1 MQHSG
6 RPLQAAYQAGVFAGP
21 SSNCCW
27 LEPHINLFKALI
39 DSAPQLIAQQL
50 PLVLQAMQA
59 AVQQPVVA
67 KSAAFG
73 QVLMVILKNYG
84 GSCTQ
89 QQVEQ
94 LQDVVSRTATFH
106 NRAQQI
112 IHRANCANSRG
123 LSAQQHLD
131 TDQDGDVEMDPI
143 MHSSGTL
150 MDGQGATPLQ
160 GSA

>member
-1 MQHSG
+1 VQHPG
-6 RPLQAAYQAGVFAGP
+6 RSLPAAYQAGVFDG
-21 SSNCCW
+21 SSSQCCW
-27 LEPHINLFKALI
+27 LEPHVNLFKALI

-73 QVLMVILKNYG
+73 QVLMAILKNYG

-94 LQDVVSRTATFH
+94 LHGVVDRTATFLTKSLSSKL
-106 NRAQQI
+106 QQ
-112 IHRANCANSRG
+112 
-123 LSAQQHLD
+123 LQQQHAAAAM
-131 TDQDGDVEMDPI
+131 Q
-143 MHSSGTL
+143 
-150 MDGQGATPLQ
+150 
-160 GSA
+160 